1 MKWRPKAMRSACPE
15 AMAALPDSRV
25 WPPAESSLV
34 SPRIKGRKRSLPR
47 SNCGSMSRFPAMRGS
62 TMWM

>member
-1 MKWRPKAMRSACPE
+1 MAPKAMKSACPE

-34 SPRIKGRKRSLPR
+34 SPRILVATKPS
-47 SNCGSMSRFPAMRGS
+47 
-62 TMWM
+62 